1 MKDITTDLPQI
12 RGWNVDSSISELHIA
27 IIMSNSRLN
36 GEKSDSFGFPAELR
50 DLRLCVLTASV
61 QTHYT

>member
-12 RGWNVDSSISELHIA
+12 RNVDSSSSKIHIA

-36 GEKSDSFGFPAELR
+36 GEKSDGFGFPAELR
-50 DLRLCVLTASV
+50 DLRLCVLTARHLCL
-61 QTHYT
+61 T

>member
-1 MKDITTDLPQI
+1 MKDITSDLPQI
-12 RGWNVDSSISELHIA
+12 RGWNVDSSSSKVHIA

-36 GEKSDSFGFPAELR
+36 GEKSDGFGFPAELR
-50 DLRLCVLTASV
+50 DLRLCVLNASV